1 MQLEYTFY
9 IGASPEDVWDVLFN
23 PEKSS
28 RAFMGGVIQSSLQAG
43 DPIRFVGPGPDG
55 ENTVHIYGEILAYE
69 KYSVLSYTDHPG
81 PSHFAEHETM
91 QSRVTIRLEPV
102 GSCTK
107 LHLINDQW
115 TDSNPLFL
123 KTEKFW
129 WMILSNIKS
138 IAETGSSLDFGF

>member
-9 IGASPEDVWDVLFN
+9 IGASPEEVWDVLFN
-23 PEKSS
+23 PEKSY
-28 RAFMGGVIQSSLQAG
+28 RAFMGGVIQSNLQAG
-43 DPIRFVGPGPDG
+43 DPIRF
-55 ENTVHIYGEILAYE
+55 GEILAYE
-69 KYSVLSYTDHPG
+69 KYRVLSYTDHPG

-102 GSCTK
+102 GTCTK